1 MTKIIRCKG
10 CKVCSRRI
18 LDDDDVCFTN
28 DGCIHMEC
36 VVNAWGWMFNLLE
49 EIPQVSFES

>member
-1 MTKIIRCKG
+1 MTKIIR

-18 LDDDDVCFTN
+18 LDDDEVCFTN

-36 VVNAWGWMFNLLE
+36 VVNA
-49 EIPQVSFES
+49 